1 MYRNDTPST
10 RTPPPDIAAIQKI
23 MRDIGID
30 EKIKKIQINKKRLES
45 WYHGNNGYNTHLAFG
60 IVTKL
65 SIEKELPE
73 ESHPDNIQN
82 EVFTH
87 LENLR
92 GKQNQREKV
101 YNFIGNKDI
110 YILDSFLNFIIDN
123 PDLIYTCRIMNI
135 GDYPKINGN
144 KLTKKYH
151 EEISENEKPKVE
163 DDDWLIEDISMSPE
177 GGQFECQA
185 ENYITDNNEKGASEA
200 KDSKI
205 ELIKNLSSIIQPIL
219 ENKTDRARFIIDVL
233 NFFYGMKI
241 SCFDVDR
248 IGKYF

>member
-1 MYRNDTPST
+1 MYRNDTPTT
-10 RTPPPDIAAIQKI
+10 RTPPADIAAIQKI

-65 SIEKELPE
+65 SIGKEPHGK
-73 ESHPDNIQN
+73 SDPDSIQN

-92 GKQNQREKV
+92 EMQNQREKI
-101 YNFIGNKDI
+101 YKFLGDKDI
-110 YILDSFLNFIIDN
+110 YILDSFMNFIIEN
-123 PDLIYTCRIMNI
+123 PDLIYTCRMMRI

-151 EEISENEKPKVE
+151 EEILENEKP
-163 DDDWLIEDISMSPE
+163 
-177 GGQFECQA
+177 
-185 ENYITDNNEKGASEA
+185 
-200 KDSKI
+200 SKI

-219 ENKTDRARFIIDVL
+219 EKKTDRARFIIDVL

>member
-1 MYRNDTPST
+1 
-10 RTPPPDIAAIQKI
+10 

-30 EKIKKIQINKKRLES
+30 EKVKKIQSNKKTLES
-45 WYHGNNGYNTHLAFG
+45 WYHGNNGYNTHLVFG

-65 SIEKELPE
+65 SSNKELSGKKELPGE
-73 ESHPDNIQN
+73 NNPDSIQN

-87 LENLR
+87 LEKLR
-92 GKQNQREKV
+92 GMQSQREKI
-101 YNFIGNKDI
+101 YNFLGDKDT

-151 EEISENEKPKVE
+151 EEIIENIESTVE
-163 DDDWLIEDISMSPE
+163 EDDWLIEKTSMSPE
-177 GGQFECQA
+177 DEQYECLSDNYIS
-185 ENYITDNNEKGASEA
+185 ENYEKVTIET

-205 ELIKNLSSIIQPIL
+205 ELIKTLSIIIQPIL
-219 ENKTDRARFIIDVL
+219 ENKTDRAKFIIDVL